1 MRIKIFADSL
11 STNFSRFNF
20 RGCGIHTYS
29 LPRPFKISLTTPT
42 PSSVSKDGWKADWK
56 VDLMASKSATCLHLS
71 GVSTPPRPE
80 ATLLQNVIG

>member
-1 MRIKIFADSL
+1 MDSP

-20 RGCGIHTYS
+20 RGCGIRMYG

-42 PSSVSKDGWKADWK
+42 PSSVSKAGWKADWK
-56 VDLMASKSATCLHLS
+56 ADLMTSKSATCLHLS
-71 GVSTPPRPE
+71 GVSAPPRPD